1 MRFVD
6 RLFRWLRRRRIP
18 FVGYALIV
26 SRDVE
31 LTRLLADM
39 LMDVDL
45 YSCCFPD
52 VDAVKEAVR
61 RAIPF
66 RLLILDLPTVENED
80 VRILCRTRSNRLVPF
95 ILLGETDETKKI
107 HEAGIEERY
116 VYLVPKPIDTKRLR
130 ETILIARL
138 QTA

>member
-1 MRFVD
+1 MRFVG
-6 RLFRWLRRRRIP
+6 RLFRWLQRRRIP

-31 LTRLLADM
+31 LSRLLADM
-39 LMDVDL
+39 LMDLEL
-45 YSCCFPD
+45 YPCCFPD

-95 ILLGETDETKKI
+95 ILLGETDETKKSMRP
-107 HEAGIEERY
+107 ESRSATSTLSPSPSTRNACG
-116 VYLVPKPIDTKRLR
+116 KRS
-130 ETILIARL
+130 
-138 QTA
+138 